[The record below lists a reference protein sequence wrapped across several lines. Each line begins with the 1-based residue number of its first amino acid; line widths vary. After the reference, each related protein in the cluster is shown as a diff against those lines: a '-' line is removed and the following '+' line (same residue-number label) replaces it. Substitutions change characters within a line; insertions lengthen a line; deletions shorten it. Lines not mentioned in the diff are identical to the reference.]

1 MFQHAGRRRPALAIA
16 LPLVLSALFPLA
28 FLPAGAQPSRPLV
41 FSAEVDALIQPVSA
55 EFMVQVMD
63 RAARERAELVVFTL
77 RTPGGLLDST
87 RVIVQHILASKVP
100 VAVFVGPAGSRAAS
114 AGFLVTIAADVAAM
128 APGTHIGAA
137 HPVEGG
143 GEKLDPTMAKK
154 MASDVAADARTWA
167 TQRGRNVQLADEAV
181 RESRSFTEQEALT
194 AVPPLI
200 DLIASNVSD
209 LLKQLDGRTVKRFD
223 GTTVTL
229 RTASARVETI
239 QMDWRQRLLSALAHP
254 NIAYLLLSLGMLG
267 LTIELWNPGAILPG
281 VAGGLCLLLAFF
293 TFQVLPVNYA
303 GILLLLFGIV
313 LLVLEVKV
321 TSHGVLSVGGIASL
335 LFGSLILMDSDAP
348 ELAVSLSVILPVV
361 GALSAILIMLVRLG
375 IASQLRRPITGTS
388 GMIGEAGLVIE
399 AIAPGRM
406 GSVET
411 HGEIWRARASDSMAE
426 GTPVRVTAIDG
437 LTITVERAGND
448 ERRTEVGEGRST
460 EG

>member
-1 MFQHAGRRRPALAIA
+1 MYQHAGRRRKAFAIA
-16 LPLVLSALFPLA
+16 LLLLLSVLFPLA
-28 FLPAGAQPSRPLV
+28 FLPVVAQPSRPLV
-41 FSAEVDALIQPVSA
+41 FSAVVDALIQPVSA
-55 EFMVQVMD
+55 EFMVQAME
-63 RAARERAELVVFTL
+63 RAARERADLIVFTL

-137 HPVEGG
+137 HPVQGS

-167 TQRGRNVQLADEAV
+167 TRRGRNAQLADEAV
-181 RESRSFTEQEALT
+181 RESRSFTEREALT

-200 DLIASNVSD
+200 DVVAADVSD

-223 GTTVTL
+223 GTSVML

-239 QMDWRQRLLSALAHP
+239 EMDWRQRLLSALAHP

-267 LTIELWNPGAILPG
+267 LTIELWNPGSILPG

-303 GILLLLFGIV
+303 GVLLILFGIA
-313 LLVLEVKV
+313 LLILEVKV

-399 AIAPGRM
+399 AIAPGRL
-406 GSVET
+406 GRVET
-411 HGEIWRARASDSMAE
+411 HGEIWRARANDAIATGAS
-426 GTPVRVTAIDG
+426 VRVTQVDG
-437 LTITVERAGND
+437 LTVTVERTGN
-448 ERRTEVGEGRST
+448 EEPRTEN
-460 EG
+460 

>member
-1 MFQHAGRRRPALAIA
+1 MSHDAGRIRTALAVA
-16 LPLVLSALFPLA
+16 LPLVVLLSFLFQPVE
-28 FLPAGAQPSRPLV
+28 AQPSRPLV
-41 FSAEVDALIQPVSA
+41 YSAVVDALIQPVSA
-55 EFMVQVMD
+55 EFMVETMD
-63 RAARERAELVVFTL
+63 RAARDRAELVVFTL

-167 TQRGRNVQLADEAV
+167 TRRGRNAQLADEAV
-181 RESRSFTEQEALT
+181 RESRSFTEQEALS
-194 AVPPLI
+194 AEPPLI
-200 DLIASNVSD
+200 DAIAPDVAD
-209 LLKQLDGRTVKRFD
+209 LLKKLDGRTIKRFD
-223 GTTVTL
+223 GTTVVLHTGG
-229 RTASARVETI
+229 ARVVPIE
-239 QMDWRQRLLSALAHP
+239 MNWRQRLLSALAHP

-267 LTIELWNPGAILPG
+267 LTIELWNPGAVLPG

-303 GILLLLFGIV
+303 GILLILFGIA

-321 TSHGVLSVGGIASL
+321 TSHGVLSAGGIASL

-348 ELAVSLSVILPVV
+348 ELAVSLTVILPVV

-375 IASQLRRPITGTS
+375 VASQRRRPMTGS
-388 GMIGEAGLVIE
+388 AGMLGEPGRVME
-399 AIAPGRM
+399 SIAPGQLGR
-406 GSVET
+406 VET
-411 HGEIWRARASDSMAE
+411 HGEIWRARAD
-426 GTPVRVTAIDG
+426 TPLAKGDMVRVTAVDG
-437 LTITVERAGND
+437 LTVTVQK
-448 ERRTEVGEGRST
+448 TEDSPR
-460 EG
+460 